1 MLGTVHVAETPQLP
15 QSMRPVACAVRH
27 AGWLRAVAGTLA
39 AILRA
44 PSPP

>member
-1 MLGTVHVAETPQLP
+1 LP
-15 QSMRPVACAVRH
+15 QSTIPVACAVRQ
-27 AGWLRAVAGTLA
+27 AGWLRAVTGTLA